1 MTNDGKFKR
10 RASHAEQTSTLLRV
24 KLCAVNASQCAGLG
38 DLRNLGKVALDNFLI
53 RPGLARQIL
62 GLRLPLFPRAIEAR

>member
-1 MTNDGKFKR
+1 MTNEGKFKR

-38 DLRNLGKVALDNFLI
+38 DLRNLGKVAL
-53 RPGLARQIL
+53 
-62 GLRLPLFPRAIEAR
+62 